1 MLAVAVVALGP
12 GTSAQREGKG
22 PKGGRWT
29 AKLAL
34 NGIQEQGKW
43 VGCPLYVTPVYAV
56 FTSSSSQSPVV
67 VRRR

>member
-1 MLAVAVVALGP
+1 MDGE
-12 GTSAQREGKG
+12 TC
-22 PKGGRWT
+22 
-29 AKLAL
+29 L